1 MKGGL
6 TVTLRSG
13 NRRGLSLTRRKGFYG
28 YVFIA
33 PWLVGTVLVF
43 AYPILY
49 SIVISFSEIINVT
62 ENKLQFVG
70 LANYVRALME
80 DVTFVPTYLETIR
93 ETLLNT
99 PLINVF
105 AMYIALLLNRDIR
118 CRGLFRATFFL
129 PVMLGTGF
137 IMQQLLGQK
146 VDADAMEVA
155 RGLLLP
161 DQLTLYLGPSVTGF
175 IQNFLSKITIILW
188 KSGVQIIIYLAGLQ
202 SISNSV
208 YEAARVDS
216 ATEWEIFWLIT
227 LPMMAP
233 IILLNLIYTVVDS
246 FTDASN
252 PVVAYI
258 YQIGF
263 EGPSQFEFA
272 SAMSWFYFLF
282 VILLVGLIFLIM
294 RHFVNNVSE
303 KS

>member
-1 MKGGL
+1 M
-6 TVTLRSG
+6 
-13 NRRGLSLTRRKGFYG
+13 RRKSLFG
-28 YVFIA
+28 YVFIS
-33 PWLVGTVLVF
+33 PWLVGTLLIF
-43 AYPILY
+43 LYPIAY
-49 SIVISFSEIINVT
+49 SIVISFSEIVNVT
-62 ENKLQFVG
+62 ENELRFVG
-70 LANYVRALME
+70 LANYVRALVE
-80 DVTFVPTYLETIR
+80 DVTFIPTYLDTIQ
-93 ETLLNT
+93 ETLVHT

-146 VDADAMEVA
+146 VDADAMEMA

-161 DQLTLYLGPSVTGF
+161 EQLTLYLGPSVTGF
-175 IQNFLSKITIILW
+175 IQDFLSQITIILW

-202 SISNSV
+202 SISPSL

-233 IILLNLIYTVVDS
+233 MILLNLIYTVVDS

-252 PVVAYI
+252 PIVDYI

-263 EGPSQFEFA
+263 EGPSQFEYA

-282 VILLVGLIFLIM
+282 VMILIGIIFLVM
-294 RHFVNNVSE
+294 RRFVRNASE
-303 KS
+303 K

>member
-1 MKGGL
+1 M
-6 TVTLRSG
+6 TLRSKMG
-13 NRRGLSLTRRKGFYG
+13 KGRLSLARKKSLYG

-33 PWLVGTVLVF
+33 PWLIGTLLIF
-43 AYPILY
+43 AYPITY
-49 SIVISFSEIINVT
+49 SITISFSEIVNVT

-70 LANYVRALME
+70 LANYVRALVE
-80 DVTFVPTYLETIR
+80 DVTFVPTYLATIQ
-93 ETLLNT
+93 ETLIHT

-146 VDADAMEVA
+146 VDADAMEMA

-161 DQLTLYLGPSVTGF
+161 EQLTLYLGPSVTNF
-175 IQNFLSKITIILW
+175 IQQFLSQITVILW

-202 SISNSV
+202 SISASL
-208 YEAARVDS
+208 YEAAQVDS

-233 IILLNLIYTVVDS
+233 MILLNLIYTVVDS
-246 FTDASN
+246 FTNVSN
-252 PVVAYI
+252 PIVSYI

-263 EGPSQFEFA
+263 EGPSQFEYA
-272 SAMSWFYFLF
+272 SAMSWFYFVF
-282 VILLVGLIFLIM
+282 VILLIGVIFLIM
-294 RHFVNNVSE
+294 RRFVNNVSE
-303 KS
+303 KR

>member
-1 MKGGL
+1 MTIRRQSAG
-6 TVTLRSG
+6 
-13 NRRGLSLTRRKGFYG
+13 RRGLSLTRKKSFYG
-28 YVFIA
+28 WVFIA
-33 PWLVGTVLVF
+33 PWIVGTILTF
-43 AYPILY
+43 AYPIVY
-49 SIVISFSEIINVT
+49 SVIISFSEIVNVT

-70 LANYVRALME
+70 LQNYIRALME
-80 DVTFVPTYLETIR
+80 DVTFVPTYLDTIKT
-93 ETLLNT
+93 TLLQT

-105 AMYIALLLNRDIR
+105 AMYIALLLNRNIR

-129 PVMLGTGF
+129 PVMLGSGF
-137 IMQQLLGQK
+137 IMQQLLGQR
-146 VDADAMEVA
+146 VDAEAMDMA

-175 IQNFLSKITIILW
+175 IQQFLSQITLILW

-202 SISNSV
+202 SISASL

-233 IILLNLIYTVVDS
+233 MILLNFIYTVVDS
-246 FTDASN
+246 FTDVSN
-252 PVVAYI
+252 PIVAYI

-282 VILLVGLIFLIM
+282 IILLIGLIFLVM
-294 RHFVNNVSE
+294 RRFVNNVSE
-303 KS
+303 KA